1 MTTHAPST
9 RRSATPVVYIQVGLA
24 LVAAT
29 ILGFRA
35 ARTALGQAVPG
46 TDTALHVLG
55 ALVVGGAACL
65 TTAGAVLLLANRR
78 GSAVAALV
86 TTLLLELVVL
96 GAVASPPRLI
106 TALPL
111 GLALAL
117 FLVPDPGAT
126 SRPADA
132 GSRSRTAAAVVAL
145 LLMLPVGFLYLM
157 SGLVVPTPDLFG
169 MYALF
174 GLLLAGAA
182 LLARRRSWWVLAV
195 PPLASGLWFLLI
207 SLGGEYLGWQ
217 A

>member
-1 MTTHAPST
+1 MTTLAPST
-9 RRSATPVVYIQVGLA
+9 RRSPTPVVYIQVGLA

-29 ILGFRA
+29 VFGFRA
-35 ARTALGQAVPG
+35 ARTALGQGVPE
-46 TDTALHVLG
+46 TDTALNVVG
-55 ALVVGGAACL
+55 ALIVGGAACL
-65 TTAGAVLLLANRR
+65 ATAAAVLLLASRR
-78 GSAVAALV
+78 GAAVAALV

-96 GAVASPPRLI
+96 GAVAAPPRLI

-111 GLALAL
+111 GLAMAL
-117 FLVPDPGAT
+117 FLVPNPGAT
-126 SRPADA
+126 GRPAGA
-132 GSRSRTAAAVVAL
+132 VSPSRTAAAVVAL

-157 SGLVVPTPDLFG
+157 SGLVVPSPDLFG

-217 A
+217 P